1 MPAPVSEVSVSG
13 EIRARLL
20 YNNIEIDGETGA
32 EIDLDADDFTD
43 TASAN
48 DFEDDEL
55 VGFEGDDFDIT
66 TRARLNVEGRT
77 ETAIGEVGGRIRLQG
92 VDGGDVSLNIG
103 WGYWQMTPDLQFA
116 GGYWDSLAAV
126 QAGWDWN
133 GEPSLVGLDSGLTN
147 QSVSQFRLTYSSGG
161 LTIAGSVEDNDEG
174 DLPALAAAVV
184 FDSGSFLVTA
194 SGIFEEEDDD
204 GTFVDTEDNWFV
216 GAGAVIRLSDMFR
229 FEGAVGMGEGY
240 EHAVYVP
247 GDTDELSNDFEF
259 WGANALAVVSFAE
272 AMRVEL
278 GFAYVDSDHEEEEI
292 AAVNVGEAI
301 HKSWTAAVSLFWDP
315 VDQLTLGWGV
325 GFTNKESEDGDAE
338 YHSLNAGFGAWFRF

>member
-1 MPAPVSEVSVSG
+1 
-13 EIRARLL
+13 LL
-20 YNNIEIDGETGA
+20 YSNVEIEGGS
-32 EIDLDADDFTD
+32 IDLDASDSIDLTTEVD
-43 TASAN
+43 
-48 DFEDDEL
+48 
-55 VGFEGDDFDIT
+55 GFETDDFDIT

-77 ETAIGEVGGRIRLQG
+77 ETSIGEVGGRIRLQG

-133 GEPSLVGLDSGLTN
+133 GEPALIGLDSGLTN
-147 QSVSQFRLTYSSGG
+147 DSVSQFRLTYSSGG
-161 LTIAGSVEDNDEG
+161 LTLAGSVEDNKAG

-204 GTFVDTEDNWFV
+204 GSFNDTEDNWFV
-216 GAGAVIRLSDMFR
+216 GAGAAIRLSDMFR
-229 FEGAVGMGEGY
+229 VEAAAGMGEGY
-240 EHAVYVP
+240 GDAIYVLQN
-247 GDTDELSNDFEF
+247 GNENDFEF

-278 GFAYVDSDHEEEEI
+278 GFAYTDVDHEDDETLLTTLDDQVHKALDGGHI
-292 AAVNVGEAI
+292 ALLGSGGSADLGMGRRLHQQGI
-301 HKSWTAAVSLFWDP
+301 GRWRCGVSLAECRLRSLVP
-315 VDQLTLGWGV
+315 LLSNKLTQVRGP
-325 GFTNKESEDGDAE
+325 
-338 YHSLNAGFGAWFRF
+338 